1 MVRRLLLCCSFALL
15 VLWPALALAHD
26 EMISSSH
33 VDVGERVI
41 VWKVDVGL
49 EGLRKAL
56 PLPEGDLD
64 EAELADQ
71 TRLVSRYLLEGVVIT
86 VNERTLLG
94 QAGHLEPI
102 YEPSLVTGE
111 PRVARV
117 TLEMRFISTDTIR
130 SASAH
135 LRFFS
140 DLTAQHRALLTIR
153 RSGQTAEVVRL
164 GPADVSLASD
174 RATTTEGAAS
184 ATSSRWDESRD
195 FLVWGIRHI
204 FSGYDHIAFL
214 LGLLLATAVLRDV
227 VKIVTSFTVA
237 HSVTLLLSALQVVR
251 LPSRL
256 TESLIAASIVYVA
269 VENIFGQ
276 KSRLRYR
283 WLVAFGFG
291 LVHGLGFATDLRE
304 RLAESGRVVFPV
316 LSFNVGVEVGQ
327 LAIVA
332 MALPLLV
339 LLRKSND
346 AAMGDA
352 GQTRYLRLGSLPILG
367 LGIFW
372 LVQRGLS

>member
-1 MVRRLLLCCSFALL
+1 VVRRLLLGLAFALL

-33 VDVGERVI
+33 VDVGERSI

-49 EGLRKAL
+49 DGLRKAL
-56 PLPEGDLD
+56 PLPERDLD
-64 EAELADQ
+64 ESELEN
-71 TRLVSRYLLEGVVIT
+71 RRELVARYLMEGVVVT
-86 VNERTLLG
+86 VNERTLPG
-94 QAGHLEPI
+94 EAGRLEPL

-111 PRVARV
+111 PRIARV
-117 TLEMRFISTDTIR
+117 ALEMRFISPDTIR
-130 SASAH
+130 SASA
-135 LRFFS
+135 RVKFFS
-140 DLTAQHRALLTIR
+140 ELTSQHRALVTIR
-153 RSGQTAEVVRL
+153 NSGQAAEVVRL
-164 GPADVSLASD
+164 GPSDVSLASD
-174 RATTTEGAAS
+174 RATSPQGATR
-184 ATSSRWDESRD
+184 ATSVRWEEARD
-195 FLVWGIRHI
+195 FLAWGIRHI

-214 LGLLLATAVLRDV
+214 LGLLLATAVVRDV

-256 TESLIAASIVYVA
+256 TESLIALSIVYVA
-269 VENIFGQ
+269 AENIFGQ
-276 KSRLRYR
+276 KSRFRHR

-304 RLAESGRVVFPV
+304 RLAESGRVVLPV

-332 MALPLLV
+332 MALPLLG
-339 LLRKSND
+339 LLRN
-346 AAMGDA
+346 ANHAWAGDA
-352 GQTRYLRLGSLPILG
+352 GSTRYLRLGSLPILG